1 MSGPA
6 DETIVHGG
14 DLDAARARF
23 PSAPEPWID
32 LSTGINPHAYP
43 FAPPP
48 AEAWQRLPQ
57 ASAERAVLEAAAKRY
72 GAADVGILVAATRQP
87 GTHPDHSAADR
98 GRGRRSARSDVRRA
112 RRRLGALRSPR
123 ARGLHAHRCRR
134 GACCRRRQSE
144 QPYRAHCCRRRSAKR
159 GGGAGAAR
167 RPARR
172 RRGVCRLRRAG
183 RQSHS
188 AIARGDRRAALLRQ
202 SLWSRRRALGICGG
216 ACRHCASDTRGA
228 WAVGRV
234 GTSALNR
241 CQGARRYA
249 VAGADPPS
257 ARSTIIGVSIRC
269 SRHAG
274 RRSKAARICSV
285 SSRIRSARDIADAL
299 GRDGILV
306 RRFAKHPQWLRFGIP
321 NSSEAWH
328 RLELSMRNSV
338 SRGVA

>member
-6 DETIVHGG
+6 EETIAHGG

-72 GAADVGILVAATRQP
+72 GAADVGILVAAP
-87 GTHPDHSAADR
+87 GSQALIQIIPRLIEDADVAVLGPTYAEHAAAWGRCGHRVREVATLTDVGEARVVVVVNPNNPTGRIVAADDLRSAAEVLAQR
-98 GRGRRSARSDVRRA
+98 GGLLVVDEAFADFAAPGVSLIPQLPAATVVLRSFGKAYGLAGV
-112 RRRLGALRSPR
+112 RLGFAV
-123 ARGLHAHRCRR
+123 AHADIAHR
-134 GACCRRRQSE
+134 
-144 QPYRAHCCRRRSAKR
+144 
-159 GGGAGAAR
+159 
-167 RPARR
+167 
-172 RRGVCRLRRAG
+172 
-183 RQSHS
+183 
-188 AIARGDRRAALLRQ
+188 IRAAL
-202 SLWSRRRALGICGG
+202 GP
-216 ACRHCASDTRGA
+216 
-228 WAVGRV
+228 WAVSGPALSIGAKALADTQWPDQTRQALARDCQRLDALLAACGSMLEG
-234 GTSALNR
+234 GTHLFRLASFP
-241 CQGARRYA
+241 
-249 VAGADPPS
+249 D
-257 ARSTIIGVSIRC
+257 
-269 SRHAG
+269 
-274 RRSKAARICSV
+274 
-285 SSRIRSARDIADAL
+285 ARDIADAL